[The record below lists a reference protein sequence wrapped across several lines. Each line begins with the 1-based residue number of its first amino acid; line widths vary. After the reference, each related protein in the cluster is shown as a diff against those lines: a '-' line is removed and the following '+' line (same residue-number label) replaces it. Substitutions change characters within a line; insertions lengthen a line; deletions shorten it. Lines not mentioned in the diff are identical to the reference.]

1 MTAMRLPERMKRRE
15 VRRNPDIVAS
25 TEEDDGA
32 TVKLRPLKLVF
43 WNASKYE

>member
-1 MTAMRLPERMKRRE
+1 M
-15 VRRNPDIVAS
+15 NPDIVAS

-32 TVKLRPLKLVF
+32 TVKLRPLKLFF